1 MTIWWISWR
10 IKKIRSI
17 LWNLFF
23 TCIHT
28 TTIFVLSTTSRCLT
42 IRSKNTISFNNGPV
56 SSTSAKISLEKKFQN
71 DVLSYKFYFKIVSRI
86 CVSWKF
92 LRIVVYLKIS
102 FNILHFWTWIVSQQS
117 IHRHDYSR
125 STKST
130 LGTMSICQFLLDCM

>member
-1 MTIWWISWR
+1 MR
-10 IKKIRSI
+10 YHRKFRYFVV
-17 LWNLFF
+17 NCF

-28 TTIFVLSTTSRCLT
+28 TTIFALFATSRWFT
-42 IRSKNTISFNNGPV
+42 IRGKNTVSFNNGPV

-86 CVSWKF
+86 CVSWTF

-117 IHRHDYSR
+117 IHRHNNTR

-130 LGTMSICQFLLDCM
+130 LGTMSICQFLLNSM